1 MVWQYLSRLHTVQV
15 IKNPAYGLLNKDGV
29 NRPVTD
35 SKDYLNRYYI
45 LFTIFILVELFNA
58 LFFQY
63 LRTLKQ

>member
-45 LFTIFILVELFNA
+45 LLTIFIL
-58 LFFQY
+58 Q
-63 LRTLKQ
+63 